1 MASLATVIFRSR
13 CAVRGSG
20 IARYL
25 HIMGRARRQKNFG
38 DSVTSAAATRKTT
51 GEVLCFG
58 SSLVNPTRAPNIVAS
73 VGHYCI
79 GGAALPILVILR

>member
-1 MASLATVIFRSR
+1 MRGKWVRYCALSPYYAASAAAEKLWS
-13 CAVRGSG
+13 
-20 IARYL
+20 
-25 HIMGRARRQKNFG
+25 

-58 SSLVNPTRAPNIVAS
+58 SSLVNPTRAPNIVGS